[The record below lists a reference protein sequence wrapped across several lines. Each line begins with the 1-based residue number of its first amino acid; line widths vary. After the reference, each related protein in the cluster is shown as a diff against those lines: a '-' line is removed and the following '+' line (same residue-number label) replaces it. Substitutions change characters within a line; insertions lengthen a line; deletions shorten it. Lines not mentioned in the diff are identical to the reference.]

1 MRGGARPGAGR
12 KRRPDKPLTLAEI
25 GRRIEALG
33 APRVEQ
39 RGRYLRVW
47 LPSEH
52 GPLPLTYT
60 KMQALALLK
69 RIESRAKT

>member
-1 MRGGARPGAGR
+1 MSSGARPGAGR
-12 KRRPDKPLTLAEI
+12 KRTSPLTLTEI
-25 GRRIEALG
+25 GRRLREHG

-39 RGRYLRVW
+39 PGRYLRVW

-60 KMQALALLK
+60 KAQALALLK
-69 RIESRAKT
+69 RLERKGAA